1 MALWHESVLTLTIA
15 QLLLWQSLRSRPAGL
30 RNQGHFGME
39 ARVAGPDQAENHQSR
54 ADGATSNFDVVIVG
68 AGFGGMYLLHR
79 LRGMG
84 LTARIF
90 EAATGVGGT
99 WYWNRY
105 PGARCDV
112 ESMQY
117 SFSFSKEL
125 QQEWSWSE
133 RFAAQPEILAYA
145 NHIADRFDL
154 RRDIR
159 FETRVTSAH
168 FDETSR
174 RWRIATDR
182 GDAVTAQFCV
192 MATGCL
198 STAKLPEIKGLNS
211 YKGAT
216 YHTGYWP
223 HEGVDLTGLRV
234 GVIGTGS
241 SAIQAIPVMAAEAAE
256 LTVFQ
261 RTPNYSIPS
270 RNTPMPAEYAR
281 EWQATYD
288 ARRAKARTMRTGI
301 LYNASDRNYGVNDIS
316 AMDVSPEERQRVYE
330 ERWATGG
337 TSFMAAFND
346 LITNQASNDTASEF
360 VRSKIREIVKDP
372 VTAEILCPKDYPIG
386 TKRIC
391 VDTHYFETYNRP
403 NVKLIDIKAT
413 PIEEITPKGV
423 KTSAREFEFDALV
436 FATGFDAMTGTLFNI
451 DIRGRDG
458 IQLREKWEGGPQT
471 YLGLMTNGLP
481 NLFMITG
488 PGSPSV
494 LSNMIVSIEQ
504 HVDWIID
511 LVGHMRS
518 RNLDTVEPTA
528 EAETDWGQH
537 VNEAGERTLYVKAA
551 SWYMGANVPGKPR
564 VFMPYIGGVG
574 IYRQECDEIAA
585 KGYEGFVLTPH
596 GARAVAAE

>member
-1 MALWHESVLTLTIA
+1 MSGNGRRQGGEPHA
-15 QLLLWQSLRSRPAGL
+15 PAGGIEG
-30 RNQGHFGME
+30 QKG
-39 ARVAGPDQAENHQSR
+39 
-54 ADGATSNFDVVIVG
+54 DGRCDVVIVG
-68 AGFGGMYLLHR
+68 AGFGGIYLLHR
-79 LRGMG
+79 LRALGM
-84 LTARIF
+84 TARVF

-145 NHIADRFDL
+145 NHVADRFDL
-154 RRDIR
+154 RRDIQL
-159 FETRVTSAH
+159 ETRVTAAT
-168 FDETSR
+168 FDEGTQ
-174 RWRIATDR
+174 RWHVTTDR
-182 GDAVTAQFCV
+182 GDSVSAQYCV

-198 STAKLPEIKGLNS
+198 STARLPDIKGRES
-211 YKGAT
+211 FEGAT

-223 HEGVDLTGLRV
+223 HDGVDLSGLRV
-234 GVIGTGS
+234 AVIGTGS
-241 SAIQAIPVMAAEAAE
+241 SAIQAIPVIAAQAGT

-270 RNTPMPAEYAR
+270 RNCAMTPDYEGPWKAA
-281 EWQATYD
+281 YD

-301 LYNASDRNYGVNDIS
+301 IYDATDSNYGVNDVS
-316 AMDVSPEERQRVYE
+316 AMDVSPQERERVYE
-330 ERWATGG
+330 QRWATGG

-346 LITNQASNDTASEF
+346 LITNQASNDTASDF
-360 VRSKIREIVKDP
+360 VRSKIRAIVKDP
-372 VTAEILCPKDYPIG
+372 ATAEILCPKDYPIG

-391 VDTHYFETYNRP
+391 VDTNYFEAYNRP
-403 NVKLIDIKAT
+403 NVKLIDLKAT
-413 PIEEITPKGV
+413 PITEITPKGV
-423 KTSAREFEFDALV
+423 RTTAGEFEFDAIV
-436 FATGFDAMTGTLFNI
+436 YATGFDAMTGALTNV

-458 IQLREKWEGGPQT
+458 IQLREKWHGGPQT
-471 YLGLMTNGLP
+471 YLGLMTAGLP

-504 HVDWIID
+504 HVDWTVDAIAY
-511 LVGHMRS
+511 MRA
-518 RNLDTVEPTA
+518 NGLATIEPTA
-528 EAETDWGQH
+528 DAEIRWGQH
-537 VNEAGERTLYVKAA
+537 VNEAGERTLYTKAA
-551 SWYMGANVPGKPR
+551 SWYMGANIPGKPR

-574 IYRQECDEIAA
+574 VYRQECDAVAA
-585 KGYEGFVLTPH
+585 NGYEGFVLT
-596 GARAVAAE
+596 ARSDAHACPAAAAE